1 MASGPGERLLRAIS
15 NSYATPLRVS
25 ALSMGDPC
33 VLSGIPGALCGV
45 EFVELPLFRDAVAPL
60 VAGAAPDAPGA
71 KYSRSVFHSKPRP
84 NLQKRQV
91 RGYASDQSFSAP
103 VKLR

>member
-1 MASGPGERLLRAIS
+1 MASGPRECQLCAVPD
-15 NSYATPLRVS
+15 SYATPLLVS

-91 RGYASDQSFSAP
+91 RGYTSDQSFSAP
-103 VKLR
+103 VNPR